1 MPPVRENMSIEG
13 KKNRIAVATFL
24 AVFAGILLV
33 ATFYDLEIDR
43 LMTHCSL
50 AAGEYYT
57 TNVYAN
63 FFEAMGM
70 LPRYVLP
77 AMVGIIAMW
86 GFYRTTFPK
95 ALRII
100 LFIAGFAYAVYALAG
115 AFRDMI
121 EYPLSHIVA
130 TYDLHA
136 AKSLYY
142 PLKPYF
148 YAVEYFCS
156 FLTVTLAA
164 FLTRNVKYETW
175 CKLFVFAVAVV
186 IVRILTS
193 ETIGGLKSFVDRP
206 RFRSMNSDL
215 GASVGGFDLYTRW
228 YQVTDNAD
236 ILRGTGLIEYKDAF
250 RSFPSGHT
258 SNAGMSYCL
267 IMLIPCLDI
276 KDRRVKAAL
285 WIGPIV
291 WTGMTAIGRMV
302 AGAHFLS
309 DVLVGGTFAFVYMII
324 VREILILHGKNLRS
338 FLRKAS

>member
-1 MPPVRENMSIEG
+1 M
-13 KKNRIAVATFL
+13 
-24 AVFAGILLV
+24 
-33 ATFYDLEIDR
+33 
-43 LMTHCSL
+43 
-50 AAGEYYT
+50 
-57 TNVYAN
+57 
-63 FFEAMGM
+63 
-70 LPRYVLP
+70 
-77 AMVGIIAMW
+77 
-86 GFYRTTFPK
+86 
-95 ALRII
+95 
-100 LFIAGFAYAVYALAG
+100 
-115 AFRDMI
+115 
-121 EYPLSHIVA
+121 
-130 TYDLHA
+130 
-136 AKSLYY
+136 
-142 PLKPYF
+142 
-148 YAVEYFCS
+148 
-156 FLTVTLAA
+156 
-164 FLTRNVKYETW
+164 
-175 CKLFVFAVAVV
+175 AVV

-228 YQVTDNAD
+228 YQVPDNAD
-236 ILRGTGLIEYKDAF
+236 ILRGTGLIEYEDAF

-309 DVLVGGTFAFVYMII
+309 DVLVGGTFAFVYMIL